1 MQDAAIGKNGFGYHV
16 ILQNLSR
23 RDAFIQCC
31 KTGTRSLSPFQAEKQ
46 RAIYFAN
53 KARAI
58 SRHQNVHISTG
69 AVRVTATSYQM
80 NIWLILALYCLTLH
94 IWLISGFV
102 QFCRI
107 FSIYLHTTQPG
118 MYFQAILG
126 SLVTCVDVVFC
137 PPDYQ
142 GGMNIEQVEN
152 QVVETLISQIAS
164 NV

>member
-1 MQDAAIGKNGFGYHV
+1 MEDAVIGKNGFGYHV

-23 RDAFIQCC
+23 SDAFIQCC

-46 RAIYFAN
+46 RAIYLAN

-80 NIWLILALYCLTLH
+80 NIWLILALYCPTLH
-94 IWLISGFV
+94 VWLISGFA

-107 FSIYLHTTQPG
+107 FSIYLHTTPTPG
-118 MYFQAILG
+118 MYLP
-126 SLVTCVDVVFC
+126 T
-137 PPDYQ
+137 YQ
-142 GGMNIEQVEN
+142 FVLFIF
-152 QVVETLISQIAS
+152 
-164 NV
+164 